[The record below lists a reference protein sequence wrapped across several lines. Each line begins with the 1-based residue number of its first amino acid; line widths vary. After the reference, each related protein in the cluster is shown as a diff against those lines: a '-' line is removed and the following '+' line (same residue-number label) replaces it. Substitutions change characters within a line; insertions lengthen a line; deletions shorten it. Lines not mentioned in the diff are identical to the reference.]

1 MKVIS
6 IEPES
11 GKEFSTTI
19 PDPNPEFFTLLDELE
34 LSDEQVR
41 SQVDHMNV
49 SADVKA
55 LLYSFSKATI
65 RAGKMILK
73 IDRKIIDILF
83 SLMKAFPNVTF
94 GVIFGLV
101 VGALI
106 ATIPFIGIALGGLA
120 THIAVAF
127 GVVLGAKADFESGG
141 LSKRIDGVLAAF
153 APLRA

>member
-1 MKVIS
+1 MEVIS
-6 IEPES
+6 IEPAS
-11 GKEFSTTI
+11 GKEISTTI
-19 PDPNPEFFTLLDELE
+19 PDQKPESFALFDEFE

-41 SQVDHMNV
+41 NQIDRMKV

-73 IDRKIIDILF
+73 IGRKIIDILF

-94 GVIFGLV
+94 GIVFGLV

-106 ATIPFIGIALGGLA
+106 ATIPLIGAVLGVLA

-141 LSKRIDGVLAAF
+141 LGKRVEAVLAEF
-153 APLRA
+153 SPLRA